1 MDDVS
6 PLRRRMIEDMT
17 VRNLSPRV
25 CRVVRSLLVVSFAE
39 ASLQGGSD
47 GDAGMASDCG
57 QVGRPHQQ
65 GFHVQRSCRPCE
77 NAIASCCHE
86 TSCRSRS
93 RRSTKDSRL
102 CAVGQRDC
110 SLPLRHVDFTRS
122 ARIMPRATAAWLP
135 PNRKRNG

>member
-6 PLRRRMIEDMT
+6 PPRRRMIDDMT

-25 CRVVRSLLVVSFAE
+25 CKVVRSSLAVCSGSLVARVGAMAALVWRVIVGKLVGHISK
-39 ASLQGGSD
+39 GST
-47 GDAGMASDCG
+47 CKN
-57 QVGRPHQQ
+57 P
-65 GFHVQRSCRPCE
+65 CRACE
-77 NAIASCCHE
+77 NAIASCCYE